1 MDSLNNFV
9 WDCFIKSFESKDTL
23 IEATSGFSMQEKKTF
38 ARCFF
43 ENIVLWENIYNNRV
57 NYLLKNVKLIKKN
70 SSIDIDKIEFH
81 HKYGWIIF
89 GGCLKAYLG
98 KSSIYEG
105 VKLGVGNRTYF
116 SGHSTIRGSGYFKV
130 GSFCSIGF
138 GLYVNIANE
147 NQPINYPASIGLFN
161 ESRMKEDNFVLPFSK
176 VKEVKEAQNTVNI
189 QNDVWIGRNVSIFH
203 NLSIGNGCAIG
214 ANSLVTKN
222 CEPFGIYAGIPAKL
236 IRYRFSKRIIEQ
248 LLDINWW
255 SWTDE
260 KIHKNQLFF
269 NTDLS
274 SFDGIVNDLIEE

>member
-1 MDSLNNFV
+1 MRQNNMDSLNNFV

-105 VKLGVGNRTYF
+105 VKLG
-116 SGHSTIRGSGYFKV
+116 
-130 GSFCSIGF
+130 
-138 GLYVNIANE
+138 
-147 NQPINYPASIGLFN
+147 
-161 ESRMKEDNFVLPFSK
+161 
-176 VKEVKEAQNTVNI
+176 
-189 QNDVWIGRNVSIFH
+189 
-203 NLSIGNGCAIG
+203 IGNGCAIG